1 MPTHI
6 QGVWELTV
14 VTPVGRVRPVIELR
28 SRDGELVGTARGVG
42 ETLPLRDIVLDG
54 DRLTW
59 KQSVTRPVR
68 LDLTFTVTVD
78 GDTLTGSSKAGRLPS
93 SEVTGRRRRD
103 DEAEPA

>member
-1 MPTHI
+1 MSTRI
-6 QGVWELTV
+6 QGVWDLTIA
-14 VTPVGRVRPVIELR
+14 TPIGRVRPVVELR
-28 SRDGELVGTARGVG
+28 SEEGELVGTARSAG
-42 ETLPLRDIVLDG
+42 EVLPLRDIVLDG

-78 GDTLTGSSKAGRLPS
+78 GDTLTGTSTAGRLPS
-93 SEVTGRRRRD
+93 SKVTGRRRRD